1 MTLKADLPLHADGV
15 NLTLE
20 ELLAYKN
27 QAVHWSTPS
36 KSLWSSMAGQHKSAT
51 IGRGMDFNE
60 VRLYQPGDDIRAIDW
75 RVTARTGKPH
85 TKLFSEERERPVM
98 LLLDNSGS
106 MHFGSTLLLKSV
118 QAAHFASLV
127 AWIAAREKDRVGM
140 VVYNGHKL
148 RDCRPTA
155 RQEGPLRA
163 MHTMIT
169 SHYESLHQTAGKLI
183 MSVAIKQLHYLC
195 PKGSDIVVI
204 SDFYALTPSSQ
215 SLLSELRKHNQI
227 FFVHVSDPLEQGYTS
242 FQGVENITDDKR
254 TTRVDFSSSKPRH
267 ALQHQYNTH
276 IKYLTEY
283 TRKLSIPLYQISA
296 SKSLQRHLDQLEPI
310 SYGRR

>member
-1 MTLKADLPLHADGV
+1 MTASLSLPLHADGV
-15 NLTLE
+15 NLSME

-27 QAVHWSTPS
+27 QAVFWSTPT
-36 KSLWSSMAGQHKSAT
+36 KSLWSALAGQHKSAH

-127 AWIAAREKDRVGM
+127 SWIAAREKDRIGM
-140 VVYNGHKL
+140 VVYNGHRL

-163 MHTMIT
+163 IHTMIE
-169 SHYESLHQTAGKLI
+169 SHYESLHQKPGKLI
-183 MSVAIKQLHYLC
+183 MSAAIKQLCYLC
-195 PKGSDIVVI
+195 PKGSDIVII
-204 SDFYALTPSSQ
+204 SDFYALKQSSH
-215 SLLSELRKHNQI
+215 SLLDDLRKHNQ
-227 FFVHVSDPLEQGYTS
+227 S
-242 FQGVENITDDKR
+242 FL
-254 TTRVDFSSSKPRH
+254 FMF
-267 ALQHQYNTH
+267 
-276 IKYLTEY
+276 LT
-283 TRKLSIPLYQISA
+283 P
-296 SKSLQRHLDQLEPI
+296 
-310 SYGRR
+310 